1 MPFRSIRLAL
11 ATLAGAALLTA
22 GTSLP
27 AAAADNAA
35 AADKAS
41 VPHDLG
47 TLIPGGSSSAMA
59 INRFDDVVGYA
70 DTAPGYH
77 FHAVL
82 WSHGKITDLG
92 ALDPAWN
99 STASAINDRGIAVG
113 WSNLE
118 SSGGSVA
125 VIFKDGKVIPIGYG
139 GSTARA
145 INNRGQIAG
154 GNGNQAV
161 IWNEKG
167 EARMLP
173 SPANCQYYTEA
184 EAINDRGE
192 AVGGCSTF
200 QDGWH
205 SIRWDAKGNPTD
217 LGPILVHSIN
227 NRGQIA
233 GENLPTGHAI
243 LITNGVTRDLGVL
256 PNGTASQANG
266 VNDSGVVVGN
276 ASVNYNQSGFRWAHG
291 TMKALGDLAPYSA
304 SIAQAINNRG
314 HIAGTSNMHA
324 VLWK

>member
-1 MPFRSIRLAL
+1 MPFRPIRLAL
-11 ATLAGAALLTA
+11 ATLAGAAMLTA

-27 AAAADNAA
+27 AAAAGSAA
-35 AADKAS
+35 TPNVAA
-41 VPHDLG
+41 PHDLG
-47 TLIPGGSSSAMA
+47 TLIPDGHSYAAA
-59 INRFDDVVGYA
+59 INRFDDVVGNA
-70 DTAPGYH
+70 DIAPGYH

-92 ALDPAWN
+92 ALAPDGN
-99 STASAINDRGIAVG
+99 SFASGINDRGTIVG
-113 WSNLE
+113 WSARGAG
-118 SSGGSVA
+118 SGGAFVY
-125 VIFKDGKVIPIGYG
+125 KNGKMTPIGFA
-139 GSTARA
+139 SSNARD

-154 GNGNQAV
+154 SDGNQAV

-167 EARMLP
+167 EARTLP
-173 SPANCQYYTEA
+173 TPANCQYYTEA
-184 EAINDRGE
+184 DAINDRGE

-200 QDGWH
+200 HDGWH

-233 GENLPTGHAI
+233 GENLATTHAI

-256 PNGTASQANG
+256 PNGAGSAANG
-266 VNDSGVVVGN
+266 VNDFGVVVGY
-276 ASVNYNQSGFRWAHG
+276 ASVDYTNSGFRWAHG
-291 TMKALGDLAPYSA
+291 TMTKLGDLAPYGA
-304 SIAQAINNRG
+304 TIAQAVNDRG

>member
-1 MPFRSIRLAL
+1 MPFRPIRHAL
-11 ATLAGAALLTA
+11 AALAGAALLTA

-27 AAAADNAA
+27 AAAADSAA
-35 AADKAS
+35 TPNVAA
-41 VPHDLG
+41 PHDLG
-47 TLIPGGSSSAMA
+47 TLIPDGHSYAAA
-59 INRFDDVVGYA
+59 INRFDDVVGNA

-92 ALDPAWN
+92 ALTPDGN
-99 STASAINDRGIAVG
+99 SFASGINDRGVIVG
-113 WSNLE
+113 WSDRGNG
-118 SSGGSVA
+118 SGGAFVY
-125 VIFKDGKVIPIGYG
+125 KNGKMTPLGFV
-139 GSTARA
+139 SSNARD

-154 GNGNQAV
+154 SDGNQAI

-167 EARMLP
+167 EARTLP

-184 EAINDRGE
+184 DAINDRGE

-205 SIRWDAKGNPTD
+205 SIYWDAKGNPTD

-227 NRGQIA
+227 NRGQVA
-233 GENLPTGHAI
+233 GEDLATHHAI
-243 LITNGVTRDLGVL
+243 LRTNGVNRDLGLL

-291 TMKALGDLAPYSA
+291 TMTALGDLAPYSA
-304 SIAQAINNRG
+304 TVAQAINNRG

>member
-1 MPFRSIRLAL
+1 MPFRPIRHAL
-11 ATLAGAALLTA
+11 AALAGAALLTA

-27 AAAADNAA
+27 AAAADSAA
-35 AADKAS
+35 APNVAA
-41 VPHDLG
+41 PHDLG
-47 TLIPGGSSSAMA
+47 TLIPDGHSYAAA
-59 INRFDDVVGYA
+59 INRFDDVVGNA

-92 ALDPAWN
+92 ALTPDGN
-99 STASAINDRGIAVG
+99 SFASGINDRGVIVG
-113 WSNLE
+113 WSDRGNG
-118 SSGGSVA
+118 SGGAFVY
-125 VIFKDGKVIPIGYG
+125 KNGKMTPLGFV
-139 GSTARA
+139 SSNARDV
-145 INNRGQIAG
+145 NNRGQIAG
-154 GNGNQAV
+154 SDGNQAI

-167 EARMLP
+167 EARTLP

-184 EAINDRGE
+184 DAINDRGE

-205 SIRWDAKGNPTD
+205 SINWDAKGNPTD

-227 NRGQIA
+227 NCGQIA
-233 GENLPTGHAI
+233 GEDLATHHAI
-243 LITNGVTRDLGVL
+243 LRTNGVNRDLGLL

-291 TMKALGDLAPYSA
+291 TMTALGDLAPYSA
-304 SIAQAINNRG
+304 TVAQAISNRG
-314 HIAGTSNMHA
+314 HIARTSNMHA
-324 VLWK
+324 VLWE